1 MEGRLWEV
9 VKRLEPLA
17 PRFVSVTYG
26 AGGSTRERT
35 HATVRRIRHETALE
49 PAAHLTC
56 VAATRAEIDAVASDY
71 WQAGIRHIVALRGD
85 PPGGAQRYEPH
96 SGGYAY
102 AADLVA
108 GLKRVADFE
117 ISVAAYPE
125 THPEAQSAEHDLDNL
140 KAKLDAGASRAITQ
154 FFFDVDLFLRFRD
167 RAQAA
172 GIRVSIVPGILPVT
186 NFAQL
191 KKMAATCGAS
201 IPEWMAGHFDGLDD
215 DPETRRL
222 VAASIAAEQ
231 CRRLH
236 ANGVHEFH
244 FYTLNRADLTV
255 AICHMLGVR
264 AKSRSPRWF
273 DQPDPMTHLLDYL
286 ADRVVLCD
294 GAMGTQVQA
303 RNLDVERD
311 FLGLENC
318 TEIVCESRPDLVRD
332 DPPGLSRGRLRRGAD
347 QQLRRLADHLG
358 RVRAR
363 RPGLCAQPPCR
374 RAGARSG
381 RRVRP

>member
-1 MEGRLWEV
+1 MPQNPGSGQSRGLLAADPVSDFDAGPPRVSFEFSPPRTPEMEMRLWEV

-35 HATVRRIRHETALE
+35 HHTVRRIRDETALE

-56 VAATRAEIDAVASDY
+56 VAATRDEIDTVAADY

-85 PPGGAQRYEPH
+85 PPGGIGERYAPH
-96 SGGYAY
+96 AGGYAF
-102 AADLVA
+102 AADLVV
-108 GLKRVADFE
+108 GLRRVADFE

-125 THPEAQSAEHDLDNL
+125 THPEARSTEHDLDNL

-154 FFFDVDLFLRFRD
+154 FFFDVELFLRFRD
-167 RAQAA
+167 RAAGA
-172 GIRVSIVPGILPVT
+172 GITVPIVPGIMPVT
-186 NFAQL
+186 NFARL
-191 KKMAATCGAS
+191 KLMATACAAS
-201 IPEWMAGHFDGLDD
+201 IPSWMAAHFDGLDD
-215 DPETRRL
+215 DPDTRRL

-264 AKSRSPRWF
+264 AKKPV
-273 DQPDPMTHLLDYL
+273 
-286 ADRVVLCD
+286 AAV
-294 GAMGTQVQA
+294 A
-303 RNLDVERD
+303 
-311 FLGLENC
+311 
-318 TEIVCESRPDLVRD
+318 
-332 DPPGLSRGRLRRGAD
+332 
-347 QQLRRLADHLG
+347 
-358 RVRAR
+358 
-363 RPGLCAQPPCR
+363 
-374 RAGARSG
+374 
-381 RRVRP
+381 